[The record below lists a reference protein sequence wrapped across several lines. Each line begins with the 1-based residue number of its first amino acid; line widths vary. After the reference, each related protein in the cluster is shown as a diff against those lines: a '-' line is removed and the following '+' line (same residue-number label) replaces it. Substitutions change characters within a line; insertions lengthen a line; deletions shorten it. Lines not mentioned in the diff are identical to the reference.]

1 MPPGNQAEMPFLDHL
16 EELRW
21 RIIWALGALA
31 VGVVLS
37 FSLLVS
43 HEDILLLLQGPVLP
57 YLGGKNLIYTHPADP
72 LRIII
77 NLSLILGTIL
87 ASPVILWHV
96 WGFLSPALYQHEK
109 KVVIPVLIFAALLF
123 LAGVSLSWFVI
134 LPLTL
139 KVFASIQSASLE
151 PMISYRDYFGFAMS
165 MSLALGA
172 VFELP
177 IAILA
182 LSALELV
189 TPTMLKRFRRYA
201 VVGAIVVSAFITPGQ
216 DPFSLMIMTGP
227 LYLLYE
233 ISVGC
238 STLVYRFKRRRQ
250 AREEAAERAYAEGAE
265 HEAGPRRL
273 TDAPREAQRATAGA
287 TGAPGGE

>member
-1 MPPGNQAEMPFLDHL
+1 MSPGNQAEMPFLDHL

-21 RIIWALGALA
+21 RIIWSLSALV
-31 VGVVLS
+31 VGVAVS
-37 FSLLVS
+37 FYLLWS
-43 HEDILLLLQGPVLP
+43 HEDILLLLQGPVQP
-57 YLGGKNLIYTHPADP
+57 YLDGRKLIYTHPADAF
-72 LRIII
+72 RIIM
-77 NLSLILGTIL
+77 NLALILGTIL

-96 WGFLSPALYQHEK
+96 WGFLSPALYKHEK

-123 LAGVSLSWFVI
+123 LAGVALSWFVI

-151 PMISYRDYFGFAMS
+151 PMLSFREYFSFAMS

-177 IAILA
+177 IAVLA

-189 TPTMLKRFRRYA
+189 TPVMLKRFRRYA
-201 VVGAIVVSAFITPGQ
+201 IVGAIVVSAFITPGQ
-216 DPFSLMIMTGP
+216 DPFSLLVMTGP

-233 ISVGC
+233 VSVGA
-238 STLVYRFKRRRQ
+238 SALVWRLKRRR
-250 AREEAAERAYAEGAE
+250 ASREETGEQS
-265 HEAGPRRL
+265 EAI
-273 TDAPREAQRATAGA
+273 A
-287 TGAPGGE
+287 

>member
-21 RIIWALGALA
+21 RLIYSLAALA
-31 VGVVLS
+31 VGVGLS
-37 FSLLVS
+37 FYLLWS
-43 HEDILLLLQGPVLP
+43 HEEILRLLEGPVLP
-57 YLGGKNLIYTHPADP
+57 YLNGRNLIYTHPADP
-72 LRIII
+72 LRIIMS
-77 NLSLILGTIL
+77 LSLILGTIL

-96 WGFLSPALYQHEK
+96 WGFLSPALYRHEK

-139 KVFASIQSASLE
+139 KVFSSIQSASLD
-151 PMISYRDYFGFAMS
+151 PMISYREYFGFAMS

-189 TPTMLKRFRRYA
+189 TPSMLQKFRRYA
-201 VVGAIVVSAFITPGQ
+201 IVGAIVVSAFITPGQ
-216 DPFSLMIMTGP
+216 DPFSLLVMTGP

-233 ISVGC
+233 VSVAA
-238 STLVYRFKRRRQ
+238 SSVVWRLKRRRQ
-250 AREEAAERAYAEGAE
+250 DRAAAEEQAAAERAQPE
-265 HEAGPRRL
+265 PRRL
-273 TDAPREAQRATAGA
+273 IDSHTQATANAGPG
-287 TGAPGGE
+287 TGAE